1 MARIIMNEKPDVNT
15 KDALLAAAIEVF
27 ADKGFDAATVRDI
40 CGRARAN
47 VAAVNYHFGGKDALY
62 VAVLREVFPKDEYDF
77 VTNRNDDAPER
88 LRIFLGALA
97 REIYERGNGM
107 VAQRWAIF
115 LREMA
120 KPSANL
126 DFIVQRQVQPRA
138 DELRDIVAA
147 ILGQDIPERVMA
159 FSCSN
164 IWALMLDHLLTQP
177 ILDRLTPQRPTVQA
191 SMDDFIGHVVNF
203 SLGGLHAVRENMQ
216 GRKPGS
222 PSP

>member
-1 MARIIMNEKPDVNT
+1 MNGKPDVNT
-15 KDALLAAAIEVF
+15 KDALLASAIEVF

-40 CGRARAN
+40 CGRAGAN

-62 VAVLREVFPKDEYDF
+62 VAVLKEVFPKDEYDF
-77 VTNRNDDAPER
+77 VTDRAEPAPQR
-88 LRIFLGALA
+88 LRAFLASLA

-120 KPSANL
+120 KPSSNL
-126 DFIVQRQVQPRA
+126 DFIVRRQVQPRA
-138 DELRDIVAA
+138 DELRDIVAD
-147 ILGQDIPERVMA
+147 ILGPDTPEHVMA

-177 ILDRLTPQRPTVQA
+177 ILDRLSPQRPTVQGC
-191 SMDDFIGHVVNF
+191 MDEFMEHVVKF
-203 SLGGLHAVRENMQ
+203 SLGGLHAVKANT
-216 GRKPGS
+216 
-222 PSP
+222 

>member
-1 MARIIMNEKPDVNT
+1 MNEKPDVNT

-77 VTNRNDDAPER
+77 VTNRSDSPADR
-88 LRIFLGALA
+88 LRAFLAALA
-97 REIYERGNGM
+97 REIYERGNGL

-147 ILGQDIPERVMA
+147 ILGPNTPERIMA

-177 ILDRLTPQRPTVQA
+177 ILDRLTPQRPAVQT
-191 SMDDFIGHVVNF
+191 SMEDFIGHVVQF
-203 SLGGLHAVRENMQ
+203 SLGGLHAVREN
-216 GRKPGS
+216 P
-222 PSP
+222 

>member
-1 MARIIMNEKPDVNT
+1 MNGKPDVNT
-15 KDALLAAAIEVF
+15 KDALLASAIEVF

-40 CGRARAN
+40 CGRAGAN

-62 VAVLREVFPKDEYDF
+62 VAVLKEVFPKDEYDF
-77 VTNRNDDAPER
+77 VTDRAEPAPQR
-88 LRIFLGALA
+88 LRAFLASLA

-138 DELRDIVAA
+138 DELRDIVTA
-147 ILGQDIPERVMA
+147 ILGPNTPERILA

-177 ILDRLTPQRPTVQA
+177 ILDRLTPQRPAVQT
-191 SMDDFIGHVVNF
+191 SMEEFIGHVVQF
-203 SLGGLHAVRENMQ
+203 SLGGLHAVRET
-216 GRKPGS
+216 K
-222 PSP
+222 